1 MKSAPTIAFDYRP
14 SRVVAIAAAAV
25 VVLALAAP
33 LLSGLP
39 VASRVVP
46 AMLALLAGSASIT
59 RFLRPHLHRVTH
71 GATGWQLV
79 GDDAVHEATLVSH
92 ARLGAFITLS
102 WRIASGGRRHAV
114 LAPDNIDADTR
125 RRVALLLMRA
135 DVVAADAHAV
145 QPRD

>member
-14 SRVVAIAAAAV
+14 SRVVAGAATAV

-39 VASRVVP
+39 LALRVLL
-46 AMLALLAGSASIT
+46 AALALLAGGASIA
-59 RFLRPHLHRVTH
+59 RFLHPRLRRITH

-79 GDDAVHEATLVSH
+79 GDADVHEATLLSH
-92 ARLGAFITLS
+92 ARIGAFIALS
-102 WRIASGGRRHAV
+102 WSLAGGGRRHAV

-135 DVVAADAHAV
+135 DVVAGDAHAA
-145 QPRD
+145 QPRE